1 MLLGTSVAHGMIYG
15 LLNTQRI
22 LMDSPGVFT
31 DVCAGMI
38 GATIWNIFTWVYKI
52 PSSSSHALIGG
63 LMGAFVSRYGTS
75 AIYVNGLI
83 FRVLLPL
90 LTSPVIGYIFGYLI
104 YRMNHALT
112 ARRGVRVKR
121 VLTVFQIFTCIGI
134 NAFQGS
140 NDAQKGIGVIVLL
153 LMANRHDTNF
163 YVPKVIILVFAAAIV
178 SGLAF
183 GGFKMIKNVGTKIYD
198 VRAIHSMS
206 AQTASL
212 IVIAGASA
220 SGFPVSG
227 TQIVNSAILGVGA
240 ADRPS
245 AVGWTYAKNM
255 LMTWLITIPA
265 SFILSAGFSLIF
277 SVCR

>member
-1 MLLGTSVAHGMIYG
+1 
-15 LLNTQRI
+15 
-22 LMDSPGVFT
+22 
-31 DVCAGMI
+31 
-38 GATIWNIFTWVYKI
+38 
-52 PSSSSHALIGG
+52 
-63 LMGAFVSRYGTS
+63 MGAFVSRYGTS